1 MAFEKRPWV
10 LTNGGGSLFLRSN
23 CLDQTVIPKQRGIN
37 VRRSSQFK
45 SFDGQSWTDSSGTN
59 PIPLTSVV
67 NTTSPAKFARLLIIA
82 YRNRHIKLPPINTV
96 NRNPRIFLNLCCRN
110 QIIVEER
117 ALTPSGV
124 RPTTK
129 GETTCII
136 RTIFQNNCCSIAQLE
151 EALRDICRVE
161 HAIESGATPFAGIS
175 SGCPDCPGP
184 DMPDTQTCINCQ
196 VQDSCPRQNRYIPAG
211 PRTSLTE
218 DDIQRIIRWYET
230 GVEYE
235 PPSE

>member
-1 MAFEKRPWV
+1 MAYDVRPYV
-10 LTNGGGSLFLRSN
+10 FPNGAGSLFLRSN
-23 CLDQTVIPKQRGIN
+23 CYDQTVIPKQRGIP

-45 SFDGQSWTDSSGTN
+45 SFDGQSFTDSSGTN
-59 PIPLTSVV
+59 PIPLVSVV
-67 NTTSPAKFARLLIIA
+67 NTTSAAKFARLLLIA

-96 NRNPRIFLNLCCRN
+96 NSTPRIFLNLCCRN

-117 ALTPSGV
+117 SLTPSGV

-129 GETTCII
+129 GQTMCII
-136 RTIFQNNCCSIAQLE
+136 KTIYQLGCCCTAAQLE
-151 EALRDICRVE
+151 EALRDMCRVE
-161 HAIESGATPFAGIS
+161 ALVESGYPFAGIS

-184 DMPDTQTCINCQ
+184 DMPDTNNCINCK
-196 VQDSCPRQNRYIPAG
+196 VQDSCPRQNPYIPAG

>member
-1 MAFEKRPWV
+1 MAYEPRPWI
-10 LTNGGGSLFLRSN
+10 LPNGGGSLFLRSN
-23 CLDQTVIPKQRGIN
+23 CLDQTVIPRNRGIP

-45 SFDGQSWTDSSGTN
+45 SFDGQSFQDSSGTN

-67 NTTSPAKFARLLIIA
+67 QTTSPAKFARLLIIA
-82 YRNRHIKLPPINTV
+82 FRNRHIKLPPIETV

-117 ALTPSGV
+117 AVTANGTRPSTRGQTMCV
-124 RPTTK
+124 
-129 GETTCII
+129 I
-136 RTIFQNNCCSIAQLE
+136 RTIFENRCCSIAQIE

-161 HAIESGATPFAGIS
+161 TAIESGTTPFAGIS
-175 SGCPDCPGP
+175 SGCPECPGP
-184 DMPDTQTCINCQ
+184 DLPDTETCINCN
-196 VQDSCPRQNRYIPAG
+196 VQSCPRQNPYIPAG